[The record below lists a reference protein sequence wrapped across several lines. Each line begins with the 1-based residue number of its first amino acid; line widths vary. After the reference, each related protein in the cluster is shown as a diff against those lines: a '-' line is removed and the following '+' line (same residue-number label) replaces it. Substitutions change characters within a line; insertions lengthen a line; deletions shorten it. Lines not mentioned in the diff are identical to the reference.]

1 MSLQEE
7 EQDSLF
13 GFDFDEDDFET
24 KKERV
29 IPEQMNYEAK
39 IETDGWFHD
48 NIKSVDDLMLEQH
61 GPNKL
66 KNAIEHDYFYKRY
79 DKALTLALGYIR
91 VVKTNEQ
98 CKVTGTKEI
107 TDIAMH
113 CAAKLN
119 RLDTLEEL
127 LDLDKSH
134 TQDVGIYLLRA
145 KFYPLVGCY
154 SEALDTC
161 IVYHKARKLDYR
173 IWSIMAD
180 VFIKS
185 ALRTPIDSIH
195 DDMRYHLANLSMQ
208 RAVHIVKTSRW
219 KKNIDFVKRRL
230 EKDLQGLENKLQ
242 QTVDQGGNADK
253 FVTWMSSISGAN
265 QDKVVATAGLSEF
278 GWQNVVWIYKDWALR
293 QDLDLDDDIKA
304 VKDM

>member
-1 MSLQEE
+1 MSLEE
-7 EQDSLF
+7 EQDGLF

-24 KKERV
+24 KKERI
-29 IPEQMNYEAK
+29 IPEQADYQAK
-39 IETDGWFHD
+39 IETDGWFHESG
-48 NIKSVDDLMLEQH
+48 KSIDELMLEQH
-61 GPNKL
+61 GPNEV

-79 DKALTLALGYIR
+79 DRALTTALGYIR
-91 VVKTNEQ
+91 VVKTSDQ

-134 TQDVGIYLLRA
+134 TQDLGLYLVRA
-145 KFYPLVGCY
+145 KFYPLVGRY
-154 SEALDTC
+154 AEAIDTC
-161 IVYHKARKLDYR
+161 VMYHKERKLDYR

-180 VFIKS
+180 VFIRS
-185 ALRTPIDSIH
+185 AQQSPANNAEDE
-195 DDMRYHLANLSMQ
+195 MRYNLANLAMQ

-219 KKNIDFVKRRL
+219 KTNIDFVKRRL
-230 EKDLQGLENKLQ
+230 DRDLQGLENRLQ
-242 QTVDQGGNADK
+242 QTIDQGGNADK
-253 FVTWMSSISGAN
+253 FVEWMSSISAID
-265 QDKVVATAGLSEF
+265 QDKTIKAAGLSEF
-278 GWQNVVWIYKDWALR
+278 DWQHVVWIYKDWALR